1 VSAVPRVLFPDRT
14 SVIQA
19 EAKDDDED
27 EEETPVPRL
36 KMVGQ
41 RRAPRHFEVDDKDE
55 EENPAPRLQAA
66 AAQRRA
72 PRNGDT
78 VPDQEIPNVDWH
90 VDLKVVKY
98 GNGPQLEA
106 LDNLCYVQ
114 DSFGTDIITRE
125 PDVEEVA
132 VAIPLESGAEY
143 GLGQLANPLFDSISP
158 FSRSLFG
165 SALQTLDIARWPT
178 IQ

>member
-1 VSAVPRVLFPDRT
+1 MVMVL
-14 SVIQA
+14 
-19 EAKDDDED
+19 K
-27 EEETPVPRL
+27 
-36 KMVGQ
+36 
-41 RRAPRHFEVDDKDE
+41 
-55 EENPAPRLQAA
+55 
-66 AAQRRA
+66 
-72 PRNGDT
+72 
-78 VPDQEIPNVDWH
+78 
-90 VDLKVVKY
+90 
-98 GNGPQLEA
+98 LEA

-178 IQ
+178 INDFVKTIWVNSFGVNQSQTFDFHCCSLC

>member
-1 VSAVPRVLFPDRT
+1 MVMVL
-14 SVIQA
+14 
-19 EAKDDDED
+19 K
-27 EEETPVPRL
+27 
-36 KMVGQ
+36 
-41 RRAPRHFEVDDKDE
+41 
-55 EENPAPRLQAA
+55 
-66 AAQRRA
+66 
-72 PRNGDT
+72 
-78 VPDQEIPNVDWH
+78 
-90 VDLKVVKY
+90 
-98 GNGPQLEA
+98 LEA

-178 IQ
+178 INDFVKTIIGSTHLVSTSPRPLIFIAVPCVDKTPSLVNLQRNS